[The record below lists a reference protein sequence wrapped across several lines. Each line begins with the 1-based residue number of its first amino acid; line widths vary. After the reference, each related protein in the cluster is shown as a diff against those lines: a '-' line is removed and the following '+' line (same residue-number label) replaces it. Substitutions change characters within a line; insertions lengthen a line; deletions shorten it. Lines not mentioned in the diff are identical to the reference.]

1 MDGAN
6 VLLLGGFLF
15 LSGAFITLCA
25 TLGYYITTKKFNKYG
40 IVTYGKILG
49 YEHGDRDYSHGDPN
63 PALNSPDEL
72 YVQFELENQEHRAII
87 YTSLPSRKKIEEKY
101 KIGSTK
107 KIKVLKDKKGRYEAR
122 LLKENKENSSYQ
134 IPIIL
139 SILTI
144 IILIVSIYFFSAH
157 FSYKEDIVRKSNI
170 GVNYNKTLDNP
181 YIEKFASL
189 KDETVESMN
198 TKFGV
203 QGKLENP
210 NISQSSYV
218 WEVKDGMKIKG
229 TINSEGKVR
238 SVELEAQDDE
248 FYDSNVKFDND
259 ISTLNGKQKITYEE
273 VKAKCGEIDG
283 NPTRISN
290 GKVNTYVWVNSQ
302 YKLTITVG
310 SNGYVTSLTLKPR

>member
-1 MDGAN
+1 MDGAS
-6 VLLLGGFLF
+6 VLLLGAI
-15 LSGAFITLCA
+15 SFIIPTLLILCA
-25 TLGYYITTKKFNKYG
+25 TLYYYITTKKFNKNG
-40 IVTYGKILG
+40 TVTYGEIVK
-49 YEHGDRDYSHGDPN
+49 YEYGDYNPRYDLPNLISDY
-63 PALNSPDEL
+63 L
-72 YVQFELENQEHRAII
+72 YIKFNLDNQEHTGVIDTR
-87 YTSLPSRKKIEEKY
+87 LPSKKKLEEKY
-101 KIGSTK
+101 AIGSKK
-107 KIKVLKDKKGRYEAR
+107 KIKVLKTKKGDYEIR
-122 LLKENKENSSYQ
+122 LLKENKENASYWKSVTLA
-134 IPIIL
+134 IITALTL
-139 SILTI
+139 S
-144 IILIVSIYFFSAH
+144 VSLYFFLAYS
-157 FSYKEDIVRKSNI
+157 SYKEDMLIKDSNNN
-170 GVNYNKTLDNP
+170 VNYNQTSNNP
-181 YIEKFASL
+181 YIQKFATL
-189 KDETVESMN
+189 NEETIESMN

-248 FYDSNVKFDND
+248 FYDSNVKFDNG

-273 VKAKCGEIDG
+273 VKSKCGSING

-290 GKVNTYVWVNSQ
+290 GKANTYVWVNSQ